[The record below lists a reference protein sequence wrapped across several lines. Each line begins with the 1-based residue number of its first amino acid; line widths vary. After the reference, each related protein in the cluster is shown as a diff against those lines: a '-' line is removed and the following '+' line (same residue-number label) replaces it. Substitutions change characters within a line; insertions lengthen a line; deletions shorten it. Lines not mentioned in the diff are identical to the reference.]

1 MADDR
6 GLDLVLVSM
15 DKDPQIAKFMDYGK
29 MIFERNKKQK
39 EARKNSKVTEMKEF
53 RLTSNIAEHDMAFKA
68 KNVREFFEKGTKVKI
83 VIKIKGRSM
92 SRPEMI
98 KEVLYNFANKL
109 EDVAEILKAPQIT
122 GKTAFMILNKKK

>member
-1 MADDR
+1 MADER

-39 EARKNSKVTEMKEF
+39 EARKNSKVAEMKEF
-53 RLTSNIAEHDMAFKA
+53 RLTANIAEHDMSFKA

-83 VIKIKGRSM
+83 IIRIKGRNISK
-92 SRPEMI
+92 PEMI
-98 KEVLYNFANKL
+98 KDVLFKFASKL
-109 EDVAEILKAPQIT
+109 DDVAEILKAPQIT